1 MRENKPVRIFFAG
14 AAACWLMFASLSWG
28 ETTDESQSQVDSM
41 IDKIH
46 VAENFFVEPIYRVPR
61 KTHGSWVALTVDPEG
76 RLIVSAESGGLFRV
90 IPPPKESLAKGS
102 QAAAEVEKIDVPIGQ
117 AQGLLCAFGSLYV
130 VVNGQAA
137 QGSGLYKVSDTDG
150 DDRYD
155 QVQLLRPFKG
165 AGEHGP
171 HGVVLAPDGKSLYV
185 IGGNGTEVPQ
195 CEISRSP
202 KHWATDSILET
213 QNDSRGFGADLRPPG
228 GWVCRTDPAGREW
241 ELVATGF
248 RNPYDLAVNRAGDLF
263 TFDSDNEWDM
273 GMPWYRPTRV
283 CHVVSGAEF
292 GWRTGTGKWPAY
304 QPDSLPA
311 VIDVG
316 PGSPTGIA
324 FGYGT
329 DFPEKYRNAL
339 FLGDWSF
346 GNIYAVHLIPQ
357 GSSYRASVESFA
369 SAVPLPV
376 TDLAVR
382 PQDGM
387 LYFTT
392 GGRGLESG
400 LYRIGYQGKEP
411 DQALPAPLENRPLP
425 LLRQKLEA
433 LHRPGTP
440 EETVELLEDA
450 WPFLSHPDRHI
461 RYAARL
467 ILEHQP
473 LATWQE
479 RALLEKNPRAL
490 IQAALAL
497 ARTRSQVDPVLQQKI
512 CTALANIDWSQLSEN
527 EQVDLLRAYQ
537 LALIRLGPPNEQLR
551 QKLLGRLEPLY
562 PADTVS
568 VNRELCG
575 LLVALRSPQVVSKS
589 LALLAAASTQ
599 QEKIHYI
606 LSLRLPGLDWTDQ
619 QRRTYFDWF
628 REAREYQGGESF
640 DSFAKQIRAEA
651 IEHLDERTK
660 QKLALLLAGDSQH
673 EEEKSSESGSS
684 NKAPARPIVHR
695 WSVEELAKTVAS
707 EEESVDLKR
716 GEAIFSEVGCFRC
729 HRIAGRGGILGPD
742 LTGVGRRF
750 SRRDLLETII
760 EPSQV
765 ISDQYRATIFTLA
778 DGKSITGHIADLH
791 RGEWSV
797 ITDMSRPRDYTKI
810 PRNQIEEFKPSPISM
825 MPAGLLDTLTREEII
840 DLMAYLRSGDNLEHP
855 LFAPAED

>member
-1 MRENKPVRIFFAG
+1 MRENRTVRIFFAG
-14 AAACWLMFASLSWG
+14 AAACWLTFASLSRS
-28 ETTDESQSQVDSM
+28 ETTDESKSQVDSA
-41 IDKIH
+41 IDRIH
-46 VAENFFVEPIYRVPR
+46 VVENFFVEPIYRVPR
-61 KTHGSWVALTVDPEG
+61 KTHGSWVALTVDREG
-76 RLIVSAESGGLFRV
+76 RLIASAESGGLFRV
-90 IPPPKESLAKGS
+90 TPPPKGS
-102 QAAAEVEKIDVPIGQ
+102 QATAEVEKIDVPLGQ

-155 QVQLLRPFKG
+155 QVQLLRPFNG

-195 CEISRSP
+195 CEISRPP
-202 KHWATDSILET
+202 KHWATDSILAT
-213 QNDSRGFGADLRPPG
+213 QNDSRGFGAHLRPPG

-304 QPDSLPA
+304 QPDSLPS

-329 DFPEKYRNAL
+329 DFPEKYRKAL

-346 GNIYAVHLIPQ
+346 GNIYAVHMIPQ

-369 SAVPLPV
+369 SAVPFPV

-400 LYRIGYQGKEP
+400 LYRIGYHGKEP
-411 DQALPAPLENRPLP
+411 DHPRPKPPENRPLP

-433 LHRPGTP
+433 LHRPSTP
-440 EETVELLEDA
+440 GETAGVLEDA

-479 RALLEKNPRAL
+479 RALAEKDPRAL

-497 ARTRSQVDPVLQQKI
+497 SRTRSQVDPVLQQNI
-512 CTALANIDWSQLSEN
+512 CTSLQNIDWSQLSEN

-551 QKLLGRLEPLY
+551 QELLSRLEPLY
-562 PADTVS
+562 PADTVA
-568 VNRELCG
+568 VNQELCG

-589 LALLAAASTQ
+589 LVLLAAASTQ
-599 QEKIHYI
+599 QEKIQYI

-619 QRRTYFDWF
+619 QRRTYFAWF
-628 REAREYQGGESF
+628 REAREYRGGESF
-640 DSFAKQIRAEA
+640 DSFAKQIRTEA
-651 IEHLDERTK
+651 IEHLDEQTK
-660 QKLALLLAGDSQH
+660 QKLAPLLVSDFEY
-673 EEEKSSESGSS
+673 EEEQSSESDDS
-684 NKAPARPIVHR
+684 NKARARPIIRR
-695 WSVEELAKTVAS
+695 WNVEDLVKTVES
-707 EEESVDLKR
+707 EEQSLDLNR
-716 GEAIFSEVGCFRC
+716 GEALFSELGCFRC

-750 SRRDLLETII
+750 GRRDLLEAII
-760 EPSQV
+760 EPSRV

-778 DGKSITGHIADLH
+778 DGKSITGHIADLQ
-791 RGEWSV
+791 RAEWSV

-810 PRNQIEEFKPSPISM
+810 PRNQIEEFKPSPVSM

-840 DLMAYLRSGDNLEHP
+840 DLMAYLRSAGDVKHP
-855 LFAPAED
+855 LFAPAEH